1 MGDHFNMLIRPV
13 LWRDLKV
20 GSRIVSHR
28 FTMGDWAPDKTVSV
42 MSDDGGVYE
51 LHLWT
56 VTEDV
61 KRRLARRSVNPAFC
75 RAPGLLVAALHQK
88 D

>member
-1 MGDHFNMLIRPV
+1 MGDHFNLLIRPV

-20 GSRIVSHR
+20 GSRVVSHR
-28 FTMGDWAPDKTVSV
+28 FTMGDWAPDRTILVTSAE
-42 MSDDGGVYE
+42 GGDFD

-61 KRRLARRSVNPAFC
+61 KRRLEDR
-75 RAPGLLVAALHQK
+75 
-88 D
+88 